1 MTDDT
6 RTFATVTIDGP
17 GRNLLN
23 PDVLGKIEADLR
35 AADADE
41 NVAGIILTGE
51 GDVFCGGLD
60 VPAIKAGADPLPFYQ
75 GLVGVLRMLPSLTK
89 PLVAVLN
96 GDALAGG
103 AGFVAAAD
111 YVVSV
116 PTAKVGS
123 FEVSVNV
130 WPVVAQVGIIK
141 RIGARAAAENIV
153 SGEPFTAERAREV
166 GLVNVIAE
174 PSEALA
180 KAEEFLEKTKRANRD
195 VMAVGRP
202 SVYAIEEMTYDEA
215 LATALGNIE
224 KAYAK

>member
-17 GRNLLN
+17 GRNTLN
-23 PDVLGKIEADLR
+23 PEVLGKLEADLK

-41 NVAGIILTGE
+41 NVAGIILTGS

-60 VPAIKAGADPLPFYQ
+60 VPAIQAGADPLPFYE
-75 GLVGVLRMLPSLTK
+75 GLVGVLRMMPLLTK
-89 PLVAVLN
+89 PIVAVVN

-103 AGFVAAAD
+103 AGFVGAAD
-111 YVVSV
+111 FVVAV
-116 PTAKVGS
+116 PSAKIGS

-130 WPVVAQVGIIK
+130 WPVVAQVALVK
-141 RIGARAAAENIV
+141 RIGARAAIENII
-153 SGEPFTAERAREV
+153 SGEPFTAEKAREV
-166 GLVNVIAE
+166 GLVNVIAD
-174 PSEALA
+174 SGDAIA
-180 KAEEFLEKTKRANRD
+180 KAEEFLEKTKRGRS

-202 SVYAIEEMTYDEA
+202 SVYALETMTYDEA
-215 LATALGNIE
+215 LETALSNIA